1 MLGGCAAVPTA
12 PAPQPG
18 PNTPVGIV
26 WIGLDKDGYGIHG
39 SPDPE
44 AISRQASHGCVRL
57 TNWDVLSLYGTIDDK
72 AVVEFI

>member
-1 MLGGCAAVPTA
+1 MVMGFMA
-12 PAPQPG
+12 
-18 PNTPVGIV
+18 
-26 WIGLDKDGYGIHG
+26 
-39 SPDPE
+39 DPE